1 MFFIVDDNLWI
12 MAINEWMRSRSIRI
26 LQFAIGLLNL
36 AGLLA
41 GMYMLS
47 DPVSCESQLVIWD
60 EIVNGSSNIAPL
72 QATDFLNL
80 SRKGQSTKNRDK
92 NVSK

>member
-1 MFFIVDDNLWI
+1 MFFIVDDILWI

-36 AGLLA
+36 AG
-41 GMYMLS
+41 MYMLS
-47 DPVSCESQLVIWD
+47 GPVSCESQLVIWD

-72 QATDFLNL
+72 QATDFLNQ
-80 SRKGQSTKNRDK
+80 SRKGQSTKNTDK